1 MSMTRRQF
9 LLTTAGAGIGFILP
23 SFYEKA
29 FDFWE
34 NHREPL
40 ILPSSNA
47 DETLYVSS
55 DGLELYLGDPR
66 QPMPTMTWREFIDT
80 YQFGDYSD
88 YLDPDD
94 ESGEALWI
102 DLEGEADPASV
113 LEYWGDEMPSARAHD
128 LMTELDIGPD
138 LTGPNAVGEIR
149 FLHGFPGSDYRG
161 VAAADFISLSLLQE
175 RLNQLNTGIR
185 VEMM

>member
-1 MSMTRRQF
+1 MSITRRQF
-9 LLTTAGAGIGFILP
+9 LLTTAGTSIGFILP

-29 FDFWE
+29 LGFWE
-34 NHREPL
+34 NHGEPL

-47 DETLYVSS
+47 DETLYASVF
-55 DGLELYLGDPR
+55 DLELHLGDPR

-80 YQFGDYSD
+80 YKFGDYSD

-94 ESGEALWI
+94 ESGEMLWV
-102 DLEGEADPASV
+102 DLEDEADPASV
-113 LEYWGDEMPSARAHD
+113 LEYWGDEIPSARAHD

-138 LTGPNAVGEIR
+138 LTGENTVGEIR
-149 FLHGFPGSDYRG
+149 LLSGFPGSDYRG
-161 VAAADFISLSLLQE
+161 VAAADFVSLSLLQE